1 MEHGHSG
8 VHGSSVRVVARRG
21 IERAPI
27 QSLLMEVVIVQTLV
41 QVNLRV
47 VKVKIIYFDSAY

>member
-8 VHGSSVRVVARRG
+8 VHGGVRVVARRG
-21 IERAPI
+21 IEHAPI